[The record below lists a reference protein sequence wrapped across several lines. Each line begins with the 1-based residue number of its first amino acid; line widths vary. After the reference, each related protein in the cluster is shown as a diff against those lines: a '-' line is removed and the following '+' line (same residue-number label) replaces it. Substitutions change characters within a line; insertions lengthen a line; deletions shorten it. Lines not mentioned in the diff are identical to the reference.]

1 MAELLSGK
9 RRKHAAELFGK
20 TDMPVIIRDLNDDE
34 SVILLVDANLH
45 RPDIPPSERAKAY
58 KMKLEAIKHQGQR
71 TARRGCLFVRQPLS
85 TVFGLIQHIKDIV
98 ERFSLGNKL
107 LDF

>member
-1 MAELLSGK
+1 M
-9 RRKHAAELFGK
+9 
-20 TDMPVIIRDLNDDE
+20 TDMPVIIRNLNDDE
-34 SVILLVDANLH
+34 AVILLGDSNLY
-45 RPDIPPSERAKAY
+45 RPDIPPSRLSKAY

-71 TARRGCLFVRQPLS
+71 TDRRGCLFVRQPLS
-85 TVFGLIQHIKDIV
+85 IFGLIQHIKDIV